1 MITNADKS
9 RKCGDAEI
17 VSVHH
22 PGPEGG
28 KLALVLGPALTYRNN
43 EDKLRGGGKRTREV
57 EAGQKP
63 EMRGETQRGGER
75 RGIQRALIKLQKDF
89 RES

>member
-1 MITNADKS
+1 MITKADKS
-9 RKCGDAEI
+9 RKCGDADI

-43 EDKLRGGGKRTREV
+43 EDKLRGGGERTGEV

-63 EMRGETQRGGER
+63 EMRGGDTEGGER
-75 RGIQRALIKLQKDF
+75 GEAYNVR
-89 RES
+89 